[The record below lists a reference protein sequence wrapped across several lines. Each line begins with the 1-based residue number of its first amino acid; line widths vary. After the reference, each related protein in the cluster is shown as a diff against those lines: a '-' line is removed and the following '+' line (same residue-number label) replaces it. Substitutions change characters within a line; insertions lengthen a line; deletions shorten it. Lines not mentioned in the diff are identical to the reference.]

1 MFVPGVVVLQKA
13 RLCICT
19 GIISLKKNNKTKQN
33 LIWLSERV
41 LSARGSQSG
50 FPEASVQPGNL
61 QMMNLGPHSRPTAL
75 EILGLQP
82 GGLCFHKPVTGFH
95 GTLKFLRITPDQLNQ
110 KSLKRGG
117 WGGGALAAVFTENF
131 LS

>member
-13 RLCICT
+13 RLSICT
-19 GIISLKKNNKTKQN
+19 GIISLKKNNNKTKQN

-50 FPEASVQPGNL
+50 FPEPTASAQPGNL
-61 QMMNLGPHSRPTAL
+61 QILNLGPHSRPTAL

-82 GGLCFHKPVTGFH
+82 GGLCFHKPVRGLH
-95 GTLKFLRITPDQLNQ
+95 GTLKFLRITPQEHWFSTLP
-110 KSLKRGG
+110 
-117 WGGGALAAVFTENF
+117 VCY
-131 LS
+131 